1 MEYQTFVTHCCGLN
15 AFVRLPRTKEMFLQ
29 EAKRNMKRYGD
40 GDRVVG
46 SHVMATTNHKQ
57 RSQEAYLEELG
68 FTRVSRERNTRSG
81 NYVSVW
87 LMSRAK
93 FNRSVKRYF
102 KNIPDINRNA
112 NVFGR

>member
-1 MEYQTFVTHCCGLN
+1 MHYQTFVTGCCGLN
-15 AFVRLPRTKEMFLQ
+15 AFINLPKTKEMFLR
-29 EAKRNMKRYGD
+29 EAKRAMKQNYY
-40 GDRVVG
+40 DRVFG
-46 SHVMATTNHKQ
+46 SHVMTTTNHRQ
-57 RSQEAYLEELG
+57 QSQEAYLEELG
-68 FTRVSRERNTRSG
+68 FIRVSRERNTRSG

-102 KNIPDINRNA
+102 KNIPDVNRNA

>member
-1 MEYQTFVTHCCGLN
+1 MHYQTFVTHCCGLN
-15 AFVRLPRTKEMFLQ
+15 AFVSLPKTKEMFLR
-29 EAKRNMKRYGD
+29 EAKRTMKQNYQNRII
-40 GDRVVG
+40 G
-46 SHVMATTNHKQ
+46 SHVLATTNHKQ

-93 FNRSVKRYF
+93 FNTSVRRYF
-102 KNIPDINRNA
+102 KNIPDVNRNA